1 MTSLITLDPLSLE
14 PLPPE
19 TGERLLRFPLG
30 SKDTAL
36 LPLEQIAEIIRV
48 NGGEILPVPE
58 MPTCVLGICNWRG
71 EMLWLIDLNHL
82 MGYPSL
88 SLQGSFSPMAMVIQV
103 NHQLQGMGSEEW
115 GVESGVDD
123 KLIPHNQQ
131 SLGLVVQHV
140 NDIELHD
147 LHQLQPAAPG
157 LFPPR
162 LLPFILGS
170 LPGENSTVLDV
181 NAIAQCP
188 LWQIYR
194 GGSSEKPST
203 TLPLTVTN

>member
-1 MTSLITLDPLSLE
+1 
-14 PLPPE
+14 
-19 TGERLLRFPLG
+19 
-30 SKDTAL
+30 
-36 LPLEQIAEIIRV
+36 
-48 NGGEILPVPE
+48 
-58 MPTCVLGICNWRG
+58 
-71 EMLWLIDLNHL
+71 
-82 MGYPSL
+82 
-88 SLQGSFSPMAMVIQV
+88 
-103 NHQLQGMGSEEW
+103 MGS
-115 GVESGVDD
+115 GVEH
-123 KLIPHNQQ
+123 KQLTPNNQH

-147 LHQLQPAAPG
+147 LQQLQPAAPG

-194 GGSSEKPST
+194 GGSSAKQST
-203 TLPLTVTN
+203 TIPLNVTT